1 VVEAL
6 FALCRKVVENEPL
19 KIFMTISDL
28 DRNRTVPLKAETVDR
43 LARGY
48 RAFGS
53 QYAIFND
60 APGLGDQSIVAFLD
74 TASAV
79 SGISNTGL
87 RANAAGTMQA
97 LVGLWRI
104 FAREG
109 TIPPAQA
116 DAVFARIVQPYAA
129 IHSDRDLFDAGRLGV
144 RALLEATGSA
154 PGAAPQERIV
164 DLLAGRARQVDDETH
179 AQMAQEI
186 VRILESQRI
195 VSLNSIFELADH
207 LEEIAKGG
215 KPNTAV
221 INRLHTRLS
230 EVQARAALT
239 GAERNALAY
248 GYWIERH
255 IEAQRRMNLR
265 AAIERAAATMP
276 DKDRVRDM
284 RGLLAPILRDTLV
297 AFNYAHYA
305 PPGAQ
310 VLYTNPLFV
319 RSHDFLGLQGT
330 NQTWRGTE
338 LFGTGWP
345 SNGGGRLVGSLSG
358 LPYALAEAE
367 QNFLVPSQTQA
378 LIWADLVP
386 QMILSSKIPR
396 WWRVT
401 PPQMHWVALHLRY
414 GQYLLAEA
422 ALNPEFRTEV
432 LELLATQAV
441 PARTRLVASLLERGE
456 VKTAVDKVT
465 PTELFVL
472 ARDMAPR
479 HKGAEPPCLSELR
492 RLAAALPDEV
502 NYAAISRAFGTPKP
516 TLANSYRP
524 ELLTLRTFPTL
535 MGYSS
540 RVLAESW
547 ESNTLYWAELADE
560 MHVPPAQ
567 LNLRIP
573 EWTQKLVERIFASHL
588 EDWPAVLRSL
598 RLVGEDIRAKN
609 RSAANE
615 QKASLQ

>member
-1 VVEAL
+1 
-6 FALCRKVVENEPL
+6 
-19 KIFMTISDL
+19 
-28 DRNRTVPLKAETVDR
+28 
-43 LARGY
+43 
-48 RAFGS
+48 
-53 QYAIFND
+53 
-60 APGLGDQSIVAFLD
+60 
-74 TASAV
+74 
-79 SGISNTGL
+79 
-87 RANAAGTMQA
+87 MQA

-186 VRILESQRI
+186 VRILEAQRI

-422 ALNPEFRTEV
+422 ALNPEFRNEV

-479 HKGAEPPCLSELR
+479 HKGATAVPIGTAKAGGRPAGRSELCRYLTRLRHAQAHAGQLVPAGVADPADLPHPDGLFEPRSGGELGIQHALLGRAGR
-492 RLAAALPDEV
+492 RDARASGATEPSHPRVDPETGGAHLRFPPGGLARGAALP
-502 NYAAISRAFGTPKP
+502 AAGGRRYPRQKP
-516 TLANSYRP
+516 VR
-524 ELLTLRTFPTL
+524 
-535 MGYSS
+535 G
-540 RVLAESW
+540 
-547 ESNTLYWAELADE
+547 
-560 MHVPPAQ
+560 Q
-567 LNLRIP
+567 
-573 EWTQKLVERIFASHL
+573 
-588 EDWPAVLRSL
+588 
-598 RLVGEDIRAKN
+598 
-609 RSAANE
+609 
-615 QKASLQ
+615 